1 MEAKNLRSE
10 VTNTVDDEED
20 GALGRLHGE
29 IASTC
34 IARNWM
40 IGSSLDQEIKNS
52 TWRSQNWTCGV
63 SGESKC
69 QENNKQYEGVHP
81 ESCKSRL

>member
-10 VTNTVDDEED
+10 VTNNVDDEED

-40 IGSSLDQEIKNS
+40 IGSSLD
-52 TWRSQNWTCGV
+52 
-63 SGESKC
+63 
-69 QENNKQYEGVHP
+69 
-81 ESCKSRL
+81 